1 MTGTTLQR
9 LLLALTLAS
18 TLPLSACN
26 EEDGN
31 PSSPSR
37 IATETVRGSISN
49 LARGGAQGLD
59 VQFRIDDFTIVK
71 ARAGTPVISGSFTE
85 QTDALL
91 NGQRVT
97 AEGRRNNAFFDATR
111 ITIDSR

>member
-1 MTGTTLQR
+1 MTGTTVRR
-9 LLLALTLAS
+9 LFLALILAS
-18 TLPLSACN
+18 TLPVSACN
-26 EEDGN
+26 AEDGN
-31 PSSPSR
+31 PSSPT
-37 IATETVRGSISN
+37 ATETVRGSISN

-111 ITIDSR
+111 ITIDDR